1 MKDFVPKGK
10 GNSRFLKSVSNFLSL
25 YPTYNDMVAA
35 LVAGTLPIDL
45 NGINPDGVTQVGTAL
60 NKASLLSDETAA
72 VLELSQSD
80 PTVNDALYA
89 LSQKTQPAVLN
100 VTTNAGVVV
109 TATKGSKVLSATADS
124 SGLAVLYPDE
134 FGTWTLKATINGKTL
149 EVPFVID
156 AIAVFNTSLTTDLE
170 AASWG
175 LISAVAEAGN
185 AASVWSVGA
194 KKTIKLDG
202 VSYTAQII
210 GFNHDTKTAGGKAG
224 ITFQLV
230 DCLNTTYQMNSSATN
245 VGGWKSSAMRSRMS
259 EFLGQLDEDLQSVI
273 KPVNKLV
280 SIGNSTSTIETVPDK
295 LFLLSEVEIFG
306 STAYSFAGEGS
317 QYDWYKAGNTKVK
330 KVNGSAYDWWERSP
344 RSGHT
349 GSFCRVD
356 SNGNAGYGGASLSSG
371 VSFGF
376 CV

>member
-1 MKDFVPKGK
+1 MNDRVSLNPGRVLVTPEDGSAAFYATLTRADNPTQE
-10 GNSRFLKSVSNFLSL
+10 GNPLSKATFLKDD
-25 YPTYNDMVAA
+25 TAA
-35 LVAGTLPIDL
+35 LFGLDATAVPDDLFKTLGAELIVTTEAGT
-45 NGINPDGVTQVGTAL
+45 
-60 NKASLLSDETAA
+60 
-72 VLELSQSD
+72 
-80 PTVNDALYA
+80 
-89 LSQKTQPAVLN
+89 
-100 VTTNAGVVV
+100 VV
-109 TATKGSKVLSATADS
+109 TASKDSATLRATADS
-124 SGLAVLYPDE
+124 SGLAVIRIPR

-149 EVPFVID
+149 EAPFVID

-175 LISAVAEAGN
+175 LISGVAEAGN
-185 AASVWSVGA
+185 AASVWSIGA
-194 KKTIKLDG
+194 TKTIKFNG

-230 DCLNTTYQMNSSATN
+230 DCLNTTYKMNSSDTN
-245 VGGWKSSAMRSRMS
+245 AGGWKSSAMRSLMS

-280 SIGNSTSTIETVPDK
+280 SIGNNTSTIETVSDK

-306 STAYSFAGEGS
+306 STTYSFAGEGS

-330 KVNGSAYDWWERSP
+330 KVNGSANYWWERSP
-344 RSGHT
+344 RSGDT
-349 GSFCRVD
+349 AAFCCVASD
-356 SNGNAGYGGASLSSG
+356 GNASNNNARYSNG

>member
-1 MKDFVPKGK
+1 MATEKNITMKQFNGTDYDT
-10 GNSRFLKSVSNFLSL
+10 L
-25 YPTYNDMVAA
+25 YPKTKVEQVEGAYSQQQILANSTKVLYGLGNDAVPDD
-35 LVAGTLPIDL
+35 LFKTLGAEL
-45 NGINPDGVTQVGTAL
+45 RVTTEVGT
-60 NKASLLSDETAA
+60 
-72 VLELSQSD
+72 
-80 PTVNDALYA
+80 
-89 LSQKTQPAVLN
+89 
-100 VTTNAGVVV
+100 VV
-109 TATKGSKVLSATADS
+109 TASKDNVTVSATANS
-124 SGLAVLYPDE
+124 SGLAVLKIPV

-156 AIAVFNTSLTTDLE
+156 AIAVFNTSLTTNLE

-175 LISAVAEAGN
+175 VISAVAEAGN
-185 AASVWSVGA
+185 AASIWSVGDT
-194 KKTIKLDG
+194 KTIKLNGLDD

-210 GFNHDTKTAGGKAG
+210 GFNHDTKTSGGKAG

-230 DCLNTTYQMNSSATN
+230 DCLNTTYQMNSSNTN

-280 SIGNSTSTIETVPDK
+280 SIGNETSTIETVSDK

-306 STAYSFAGEGS
+306 STTQSFAGEGS

-344 RSGHT
+344 YNGNT
-349 GSFCRVD
+349 TSFCRVD
-356 SNGNAGYGGASLSSG
+356 RNGKTNRNTASIRAG

>member
-1 MKDFVPKGK
+1 MKDTVIKGDGTSRTLK
-10 GNSRFLKSVSNFLSL
+10 APASMPETFEEWRSQLLAGNA
-25 YPTYNDMVAA
+25 TMDI
-35 LVAGTLPIDL
+35 GL
-45 NGINPDGVTQVGTAL
+45 NSDGCTVVGTAMS
-60 NKASLLSDETAA
+60 KANLLSDTTKAA
-72 VLELSQSD
+72 LELSQSD

-194 KKTIKLDG
+194 KKTIKLNG

-230 DCLNTTYQMNSSATN
+230 DCLNTTYQMNSSDTN

-280 SIGNSTSTIETVPDK
+280 SIGNNTSTIETVSDK

-306 STAYSFAGEGS
+306 STTYSFAGEGS

-330 KVNGSAYDWWERSP
+330 KVNGSANYWWERSP
-344 RSGHT
+344 GI
-349 GSFCRVD
+349 GSTTAFCAVG
-356 SNGNAGYGGASLSSG
+356 SSGNATVAHDASISFG

>member
-1 MKDFVPKGK
+1 MKDTVIKGDGTSRTLK
-10 GNSRFLKSVSNFLSL
+10 APASMPETFEEWRSQLLAGNA
-25 YPTYNDMVAA
+25 TMDI
-35 LVAGTLPIDL
+35 GL
-45 NGINPDGVTQVGTAL
+45 NSDGCTVVGTAMS
-60 NKASLLSDETAA
+60 KANLLSDTTKAA
-72 VLELSQSD
+72 LELSQSD

-194 KKTIKLDG
+194 KKTIKLNG

-230 DCLNTTYQMNSSATN
+230 DCLNTTYQMNSSNTN

-259 EFLGQLDEDLQSVI
+259 E
-273 KPVNKLV
+273 
-280 SIGNSTSTIETVPDK
+280 
-295 LFLLSEVEIFG
+295 
-306 STAYSFAGEGS
+306 
-317 QYDWYKAGNTKVK
+317 
-330 KVNGSAYDWWERSP
+330 
-344 RSGHT
+344 
-349 GSFCRVD
+349 
-356 SNGNAGYGGASLSSG
+356 
-371 VSFGF
+371 
-376 CV
+376 

>member
-1 MKDFVPKGK
+1 MKDTVIK
-10 GNSRFLKSVSNFLSL
+10 GNGKSRSVKA
-25 YPTYNDMVAA
+25 PTDMPATFEEWRTQ
-35 LVAGTLPIDL
+35 LLAGTATLDIGL
-45 NGINPDGVTQVGTAL
+45 NAAGCDVVGTAMS
-60 NKASLLSDETAA
+60 KANLLSDTTKSA
-72 VLELSQSD
+72 LELSGSD

-134 FGTWTLKATINGKTL
+134 FGTWTLKATISGKSL
-149 EVPFVID
+149 EVPFEID

-170 AASWG
+170 AAPWG

-185 AASVWSVGA
+185 AASIWSVGA
-194 KKTIKLDG
+194 TKTINLNG

-230 DCLNTTYQMNSSATN
+230 DCLNTTYQMNSSGTN

-259 EFLGQLDEDLQSVI
+259 EFFGQLDEDLQSVI

-280 SIGNSTSTIETVPDK
+280 SVGNNSSTIETVSDK
-295 LFLLSEVEIFG
+295 LFLLSEIEIFG
-306 STAYSFAGEGS
+306 SRSYSFAGEGS

-330 KVNGSAYDWWERSP
+330 KVNGSAGYWWGRSP
-344 RSGHT
+344 YSGNAND
-349 GSFCRVD
+349 FCYVN
-356 SNGNAGYGGASLSSG
+356 SNGNANGSNASNSYG

>member
-1 MKDFVPKGK
+1 MSEYNIQMNKYNALNAEYDQ
-10 GNSRFLKSVSNFLSL
+10 L
-25 YPTYNDMVAA
+25 YPQPMKHANTHASG
-35 LVAGTLPIDL
+35 GTDPITPGDIGAYSK
-45 NGINPDGVTQVGTAL
+45 N
-60 NKASLLSDETAA
+60 ET
-72 VLELSQSD
+72 
-80 PTVNDALYA
+80 DALLQNKVNSSDVYTKDEVDT
-89 LSQKTQPAVLN
+89 LFQMNIQTAVLN

-134 FGTWTLKATINGKTL
+134 FGTWTLKATINGKTM

-156 AIAVFNTSLTTDLE
+156 AIAVFNTSLTTNLE
-170 AASWG
+170 DASWG

-185 AASVWSVGA
+185 ASSVWSVGA
-194 KKTIKLDG
+194 TKTIKLNG

-230 DCLNTTYQMNSSATN
+230 DCLNTTYQMNSSNTN

-259 EFLGQLDEDLQSVI
+259 EFLGQLDEDLKSVI

-280 SIGNSTSTIETVPDK
+280 SIGNKTSTIETVSDK

-306 STAYSFAGEGS
+306 STTNSFSGEGS

-330 KVNGSAYDWWERSP
+330 KVNGSASDWWERSP
-344 RSGHT
+344 N
-349 GSFCRVD
+349 GSNSTHFCSVG
-356 SNGNAGYGGASLSSG
+356 SNGNADISSASASYGVA
-371 VSFGF
+371 FGF

>member
-1 MKDFVPKGK
+1 MKDRVP
-10 GNSRFLKSVSNFLSL
+10 L
-25 YPTYNDMVAA
+25 YPGRVKLTPVSGQANIYDMVRADSPTQEGTPLNKDSLLKDSTAA
-35 LVAGTLPIDL
+35 LYGLGADAVPDDIFKTL
-45 NGINPDGVTQVGTAL
+45 GA
-60 NKASLLSDETAA
+60 
-72 VLELSQSD
+72 ELR
-80 PTVNDALYA
+80 
-89 LSQKTQPAVLN
+89 
-100 VTTNAGVVV
+100 VTTKVGVVV
-109 TATKGSKVLSATADS
+109 TASKDNVTVSATADS
-124 SGLAVLYPDE
+124 SGLAVLKIPT

-156 AIAVFNTSLTTDLE
+156 AIAVFNTSLTIDLE

-194 KKTIKLDG
+194 KKTIKLNG
-202 VSYTAQII
+202 VPYTAQII

-230 DCLNTTYQMNSSATN
+230 DCLNTTYQMNISDTNTN
-245 VGGWKSSAMRSRMS
+245 VGGWKSSTMRYHMS

-273 KPVNKLV
+273 KSVNKLV
-280 SIGNSTSTIETVPDK
+280 SIGNNTSTIETVSDK

-306 STAYSFAGEGS
+306 STTHSFAGEGS
-317 QYDWYKAGNTKVK
+317 QYDWYKAGNTRVK
-330 KVNGSAYDWWERSP
+330 KVDGSADIWWERSP
-344 RSGHT
+344 CSGST
-349 GSFCRVD
+349 TAFCRVL
-356 SNGNAGYGGASLSSG
+356 SNGNADDGGARNSFG

>member
-1 MKDFVPKGK
+1 MKDRVP
-10 GNSRFLKSVSNFLSL
+10 L
-25 YPTYNDMVAA
+25 YPGRVKLTPVSGQENTYDMVRADEPTQE
-35 LVAGTLPIDL
+35 GTPLS
-45 NGINPDGVTQVGTAL
+45 
-60 NKASLLSDETAA
+60 KATLLSDDTAA
-72 VLELSQSD
+72 ALELSQSD

-89 LSQKTQPAVLN
+89 LNQKMPTAVLN

-124 SGLAVLYPDE
+124 SGLAVLHPDGI
-134 FGTWTLKATINGKTL
+134 GTWTLKATINGKTL

-170 AASWG
+170 AASWE
-175 LISAVAEAGN
+175 LISKVAETGN
-185 AASVWSVGA
+185 AASVWSIGDT
-194 KKTIKLDG
+194 KTIKLNG

-230 DCLNTTYQMNSSATN
+230 DCLNTTYQMNSYVTN

-280 SIGNSTSTIETVPDK
+280 SIGGNTSTIETVSDK

-306 STAYSFAGEGS
+306 STIFSLAGEGS
-317 QYDWYKAGNTKVK
+317 QYEWYKAGNTKVK
-330 KVNGSAYDWWERSP
+330 KVSGSVNHWWERSP
-344 RSGHT
+344 RIRNT
-349 GSFCRVD
+349 TNFCFVN
-356 SNGNAGYGGASLSSG
+356 SIGGAAGDFGSNSSIG

>member
-1 MKDFVPKGK
+1 MKDTVIKGDGTSRTLK
-10 GNSRFLKSVSNFLSL
+10 APASMPETFEEWRSQLLAGNA
-25 YPTYNDMVAA
+25 TMDI
-35 LVAGTLPIDL
+35 GL
-45 NGINPDGVTQVGTAL
+45 NSDGCTVVGTAMS
-60 NKASLLSDETAA
+60 KANLLSDTTKAA
-72 VLELSQSD
+72 LELSQSD

-194 KKTIKLDG
+194 KKTIKLNG

-230 DCLNTTYQMNSSATN
+230 DCLNTTYQMNSSNTN

-280 SIGNSTSTIETVPDK
+280 SIGNNTSTIETVSDK

-306 STAYSFAGEGS
+306 STTYSFAGEGS

-344 RSGHT
+344 RSGGT
-349 GSFCRVD
+349 VYFCAV
-356 SNGNAGYGGASLSSG
+356 SSGTAGGYAHYNYASSSSG

>member
-1 MKDFVPKGK
+1 MKDTVIKGDGTSRTLK
-10 GNSRFLKSVSNFLSL
+10 APASMPETFEEWRSQLLAGNA
-25 YPTYNDMVAA
+25 TMDI
-35 LVAGTLPIDL
+35 GL
-45 NGINPDGVTQVGTAL
+45 NSDGCTVVGTAMS
-60 NKASLLSDETAA
+60 KANLLSDTTKAA
-72 VLELSQSD
+72 LELSQSD

-194 KKTIKLDG
+194 KKTIKLNG

-230 DCLNTTYQMNSSATN
+230 DCLNTTYQMNSSNTN
-245 VGGWKSSAMRSRMS
+245 VGGWKSSAMRSLMS

-280 SIGNSTSTIETVPDK
+280 SIGNNTSTIETVSDK

-306 STAYSFAGEGS
+306 STTYSFAGEGS
-317 QYDWYKAGNTKVK
+317 QYAWYKAGNTKVK
-330 KVNGSAYDWWERSP
+330 KVNGSAHAWWERSP
-344 RSGHT
+344 SSGATASFCSVRSG
-349 GSFCRVD
+349 GSANSSD
-356 SNGNAGYGGASLSSG
+356 AGSSAG
-371 VSFGF
+371 VSVGF

>member
-1 MKDFVPKGK
+1 M
-10 GNSRFLKSVSNFLSL
+10 
-25 YPTYNDMVAA
+25 
-35 LVAGTLPIDL
+35 
-45 NGINPDGVTQVGTAL
+45 
-60 NKASLLSDETAA
+60 
-72 VLELSQSD
+72 
-80 PTVNDALYA
+80 
-89 LSQKTQPAVLN
+89 
-100 VTTNAGVVV
+100 V

-194 KKTIKLDG
+194 TKTIKLNG

-210 GFNHDTKTAGGKAG
+210 GFNHDTKTSGGKAG

-230 DCLNTTYQMNSSATN
+230 DCLNTTYQMNSSNTN

-280 SIGNSTSTIETVPDK
+280 SIGNNTSTIETVSDK

-306 STAYSFAGEGS
+306 STTYSFAGEGS

-330 KVNGSAYDWWERSP
+330 KVNGSASHWWERSP
-344 RSGHT
+344 NSGDT
-349 GSFCRVD
+349 NSFCSVN
-356 SNGNAGYGGASLSSG
+356 SGGTANRYSASSSIG

>member
-1 MKDFVPKGK
+1 MSEYNIQMNKYNALNAEYDQ
-10 GNSRFLKSVSNFLSL
+10 L
-25 YPTYNDMVAA
+25 YPQPMKHASTHAKDGNDPITPSMIGTYTKTETD
-35 LVAGTLPIDL
+35 TLL
-45 NGINPDGVTQVGTAL
+45 QK
-60 NKASLLSDETAA
+60 KANSSDVYTKGEVDTLFQTN
-72 VLELSQSD
+72 VQ
-80 PTVNDALYA
+80 T
-89 LSQKTQPAVLN
+89 AVLN

-194 KKTIKLDG
+194 KKTIKLNG

-230 DCLNTTYQMNSSATN
+230 DCLNTTYQMNSSNTN

-280 SIGNSTSTIETVPDK
+280 SIGNNTSTIETVSDK

-306 STAYSFAGEGS
+306 STTYSFAGEGS
-317 QYDWYKAGNTKVK
+317 QYEWYKAGNTKVK
-330 KVNGSAYDWWERSP
+330 KVNGSANDWWERSP
-344 RSGHT
+344 RNSNAT
-349 GSFCRVD
+349 AFCFVGSDGTTNGGEFD
-356 SNGNAGYGGASLSSG
+356 GNAVGRIG